1 MKIGEINEDTIYHL
15 IEEVTVKGV
24 EGLTGRVGCVY
35 PKGEKGYFLRS
46 NLGECACIEGVD
58 GYFFAE
64 VCQS

>member
-1 MKIGEINEDTIYHL
+1 MKKGIGNRNDETIYHL

-24 EGLTGRVGCVY
+24 AGLTGRVGCVY

-46 NLGECACIEGVD
+46 NLGD

-64 VCQS
+64 VTQS